1 MFLKKKVPNVD
12 LIYEL
17 KKIKM
22 RNSLKKLLVN
32 SFVTLITF
40 TYFSYLTK
48 ADTFVYSGGC
58 FWCTEADTEKLD
70 GVSDVIS
77 GFTAGT
83 TKDPKYIP
91 GQWGD
96 HREAALV
103 IYDPKKITF
112 KELVTHVFKTIDYE
126 DADGQFCDR
135 GRSYTPAIY
144 YKSEDQKKII
154 LSLAPKTSIVPVEKE
169 SKFYPVREEHQ
180 NYYKKQ
186 SYKYEYYRFMCRRDK
201 RLEQLNN

>member
-1 MFLKKKVPNVD
+1 
-12 LIYEL
+12 
-17 KKIKM
+17 M
-22 RNSLKKLLVN
+22 RNTFKKLLVN

-40 TYFSYLTK
+40 TYFTYLSK

-96 HREAALV
+96 HREAAQV

-135 GRSYTPAIY
+135 GRSYAPAIY
-144 YKSEDQKKII
+144 YKNDDQKKII